1 MNETLEFLV
10 RHGAAVLFA
19 AVFVEQLGLPLP
31 AAPWLLAAG
40 ALAADGKVNW
50 FVALTA
56 ATFGSLLADPRR
68 PSHDHGGANAA
79 AARDSPRSRHHSL
92 LFLPKRGDQRANG
105 LVAPSKWHSA
115 RSAVAW
121 RHRRLAGAQL
131 PDGTARCRSDE
142 SSGHRINNELAINT
156 DGTVGWPAFQAL
168 LARCA

>member
-1 MNETLEFLV
+1 WQGKLFRGARSPATAFPHGAQSGPHTTRSITGNGGSLQSPRGRLAGRIQSMNETLEFLV
-10 RHGAAVLFA
+10 GHGAAVLFA
-19 AVFVEQLGLPLP
+19 AVFVEQLGVPLP

-92 LFLPKRGDQRANG
+92 LFLHKRVDQRANG
-105 LVAPSKWHSA
+105 LVAPSKW
-115 RSAVAW
+115 
-121 RHRRLAGAQL
+121 
-131 PDGTARCRSDE
+131 
-142 SSGHRINNELAINT
+142 
-156 DGTVGWPAFQAL
+156 
-168 LARCA
+168 